1 MVVVVIIGD
10 NLYWKFR
17 FIWGNLFS
25 RGLNAKKVSK
35 IIILLQFVITID
47 ETRRK
52 VIDVAYNTGYY

>member
-17 FIWGNLFS
+17 FIWWNLFS

-35 IIILLQFVITID
+35 IIILFVITID